1 MSRKKSAQ
9 LGKLFNTGERIRKI
23 RGKLTQ
29 EEFGKL
35 FGVLGPAVSKWED
48 GRLSDDET
56 LKKIADYGGVTVEWL
71 LYGDKVNVLAQIR
84 DEALELYLHPD
95 TIPEVKDSAIRNYH
109 QTAMALREQ
118 LDLKIAEIAELRQ
131 SGGQLPQLTERSPAY
146 DATPLPF
153 LAEAALTEVIAAVE
167 DYYARHRLKR
177 RPIQK
182 ARLIIRLYQHYAETR
197 EKPDD
202 ILIKG
207 NLPLAD

>member
-1 MSRKKSAQ
+1 MLVNLVSHVTIMGTHNHVKKKSNRK
-9 LGKLFNTGERIRKI
+9 GYFFRIFFSPK
-23 RGKLTQ
+23 KN
-29 EEFGKL
+29 E
-35 FGVLGPAVSKWED
+35 A
-48 GRLSDDET
+48 GRIPDVET
-56 LKKIADYGGVTVEWL
+56 LKKIADYGQVSVEWL

-95 TIPEVKDSAIRNYH
+95 TIPEVKDSAIRTYH

-118 LDLKIAEIAELRQ
+118 LDLKIAEIAELRK
-131 SGGQLPQLTERSPAY
+131 SGGQPPQLSEHAPAY
-146 DATPLPF
+146 DALPLPP
-153 LAEAALTEVIAAVE
+153 LGDAALTEIIAAVE

-202 ILIKG
+202 ILIKS

>member
-1 MSRKKSAQ
+1 MSRKKS
-9 LGKLFNTGERIRKI
+9 LVGLLFSLPGNIKKI
-23 RGKLTQ
+23 RGDLSQAKFADLI
-29 EEFGKL
+29 
-35 FGVLGPAVSKWED
+35 GVNQGTVHKYEKGISSPSE
-48 GRLSDDET
+48 ET
-56 LKKIADYGGVTVEWL
+56 LKKIAYYGGVTVEWL

-84 DEALELYLHPD
+84 DESLELYLHPD
-95 TIPEVKDSAIRNYH
+95 TIPEAKNSAIRAYH
-109 QTAMALREQ
+109 QTAMSLREQ
-118 LDLKIAEIAELRQ
+118 LDLKISEISELRQ
-131 SGGQLPQLTERSPAY
+131 AGDQPPQLLEHAPAY
-146 DATPLPF
+146 DASPLPP
-153 LAEAALTEVIAAVE
+153 LAETALTEVVAAVE